1 MKKFFLI
8 ALLII
13 FNSFS
18 LIRAGEKIADIKIE
32 GLQRIDPGL
41 VFNNIPFEINDDI
54 DTVDYSKTI
63 NLLYKTGQFKDV
75 IIEREGPVIIISLR
89 EKPLLSELNF
99 YGTEIF
105 QPEALIQALNQ
116 MDITSG
122 LVLDESDL
130 ARAEKEI
137 EGQYLSQGKYNAS
150 VRAEIIPLSNNRVN
164 VDFHI
169 DEGRI
174 SRIQEIKIIGA
185 RTFNTKELFDEME
198 SKETNFFSWWNK
210 DDRYSKQILS
220 GDLEKIKSFYMD
232 RGFLD
237 FRILSSVVS
246 ISKNKKNVYLTIT
259 VDEGKKYILGKIF
272 ITGNLPEKISLKE
285 IENKIQI
292 KTGEIFNRK
301 LVNKSSKEISNILGN
316 YGYAFANVNAIP
328 NIDSEKLKVDFNF
341 NIDHGKKIYVRRI
354 NIVGNDTTQDKVI
367 RREMRQYESSWFSRE
382 KVDLSKSRLS
392 RTQYFES
399 VNIETPLVPGSSDQ
413 VDVNV
418 LLKETNTGKFSIGA
432 GLSSS
437 EGIVGTLGLSQAN
450 FLGTGNIVKTEVS
463 LGGVNKV
470 WSLKYTDPYWTDDGV
485 SRGFGIFY
493 RDFDTKQL
501 NTGDYKSNNY
511 GASIDF
517 GIPLDEFK
525 QFTLG
530 ALVDFTEL
538 NLKSDSPQKYL
549 DYCASL
555 DGAGSTTCEANSLL
569 FYFGWNDNTVDNP
582 FMPTKGHRFGLNLD
596 VTAPGL
602 DLEYYKIYAKAEN
615 YFPISDSVTT
625 KIKAGL
631 GYGDSYGDEKFPFF
645 KNFKTG
651 GKSSVRGYKEGSIG
665 KKTYDGNSN
674 TWVTYGG
681 DKSVNFSV
689 ESFFPVPFVKQQDS
703 YRLSAFI
710 DGGASFEDSVDT
722 NELRYSAGLGIVWL
736 SPFGAITASYA
747 LPLNEGSQDQTEKFQ
762 FGMGSSF

>member
-292 KTGEIFNRK
+292 KTGEIF
-301 LVNKSSKEISNILGN
+301 
-316 YGYAFANVNAIP
+316 
-328 NIDSEKLKVDFNF
+328 
-341 NIDHGKKIYVRRI
+341 
-354 NIVGNDTTQDKVI
+354 
-367 RREMRQYESSWFSRE
+367 
-382 KVDLSKSRLS
+382 
-392 RTQYFES
+392 
-399 VNIETPLVPGSSDQ
+399 
-413 VDVNV
+413 
-418 LLKETNTGKFSIGA
+418 
-432 GLSSS
+432 
-437 EGIVGTLGLSQAN
+437 
-450 FLGTGNIVKTEVS
+450 
-463 LGGVNKV
+463 
-470 WSLKYTDPYWTDDGV
+470 
-485 SRGFGIFY
+485 
-493 RDFDTKQL
+493 
-501 NTGDYKSNNY
+501 
-511 GASIDF
+511 
-517 GIPLDEFK
+517 
-525 QFTLG
+525 
-530 ALVDFTEL
+530 
-538 NLKSDSPQKYL
+538 
-549 DYCASL
+549 
-555 DGAGSTTCEANSLL
+555 
-569 FYFGWNDNTVDNP
+569 
-582 FMPTKGHRFGLNLD
+582 
-596 VTAPGL
+596 
-602 DLEYYKIYAKAEN
+602 
-615 YFPISDSVTT
+615 
-625 KIKAGL
+625 
-631 GYGDSYGDEKFPFF
+631 
-645 KNFKTG
+645 
-651 GKSSVRGYKEGSIG
+651 
-665 KKTYDGNSN
+665 
-674 TWVTYGG
+674 
-681 DKSVNFSV
+681 
-689 ESFFPVPFVKQQDS
+689 
-703 YRLSAFI
+703 
-710 DGGASFEDSVDT
+710 
-722 NELRYSAGLGIVWL
+722 
-736 SPFGAITASYA
+736 
-747 LPLNEGSQDQTEKFQ
+747 
-762 FGMGSSF
+762 